1 MFGGS
6 VPAQLMHHQSHG
18 VGWVAGG
25 LERDLEVGDLG
36 EEFRLALRED
46 LEASLAGGLGEEI
59 AAVTG
64 DG

>member
-1 MFGGS
+1 MAAVFR
-6 VPAQLMHHQSHG
+6 PKMHHQSHG
-18 VGWVAGG
+18 AGLVTG
-25 LERDLEVGDLG
+25 DLESDLEVCDLG
-36 EEFRLALRED
+36 EEIRLALRKD